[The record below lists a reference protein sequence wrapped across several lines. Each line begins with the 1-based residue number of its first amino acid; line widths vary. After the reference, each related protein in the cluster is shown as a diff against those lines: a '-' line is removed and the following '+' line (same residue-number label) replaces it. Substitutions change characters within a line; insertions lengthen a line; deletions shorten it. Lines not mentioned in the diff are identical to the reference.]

1 MLNNPWARNYEK
13 DDHVALGRVREWAG
27 NKLGSTVDYGFGYGT
42 WVFIGNETVI
52 KVDPEVGRSGRFSHE
67 LAVTA
72 MDLPGVATPHVIE
85 TGTLEGRAWV
95 IMNRLDGSIAYN
107 VWPGLDAKARE
118 KLVAQLAT
126 ALSHLQKFRP
136 DASMLNAATENWSR
150 HVRESFNRTLR
161 SVDAIVPGRILTQ
174 SQGAFALWAEALEDR
189 PRVLC
194 HGDLWF
200 GNILVNHQGELS
212 GIIDFDRTALAPSDY
227 ELDMLL
233 RFWNY
238 PWNFVPEQ
246 LEETYNEPLDIFL
259 LKPIL
264 ELCKG
269 DLSDEVLSAR
279 LSALELVYRLNLV
292 SRFGWNDENAEMFDR
307 VLAGDWVNGL
317 I

>member
-1 MLNNPWARNYEK
+1 
-13 DDHVALGRVREWAG
+13 
-27 NKLGSTVDYGFGYGT
+27 
-42 WVFIGNETVI
+42 
-52 KVDPEVGRSGRFSHE
+52 
-67 LAVTA
+67 
-72 MDLPGVATPHVIE
+72 
-85 TGTLEGRAWV
+85 
-95 IMNRLDGSIAYN
+95 MNRLDGSIAYN

-126 ALSHLQKFRP
+126 ALGNLQKFQS
-136 DASMLNAATENWSR
+136 DASMLNATTENWSR
-150 HVRESFNRTLR
+150 HVRESFNRALR
-161 SVDAIVPGRILTQ
+161 SVDAIVPGRVLSQ

-212 GIIDFDRTALAPSDY
+212 GIIDFDRTALAPADY

-246 LEETYNEPLDIFL
+246 LEETYNDPLDTL
-259 LKPIL
+259 LLEPFL
-264 ELCKG
+264 ELCQG
-269 DLSDEVLSAR
+269 DLSDEALHAR

-292 SRFGWNDENAEMFDR
+292 NRFGWNDQNAEMFDR
-307 VLAGDWVNGL
+307 VLAGDWAMGL
-317 I
+317 V